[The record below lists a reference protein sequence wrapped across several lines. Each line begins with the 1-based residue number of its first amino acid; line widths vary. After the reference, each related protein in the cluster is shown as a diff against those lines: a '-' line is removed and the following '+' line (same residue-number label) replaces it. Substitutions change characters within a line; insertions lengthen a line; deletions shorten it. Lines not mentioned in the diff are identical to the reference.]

1 MWTLIAVSSQC
12 YPEATAINQESLAM
26 SNFPDC
32 SSSNGV
38 ANVIVKAMWTTTVT
52 VGDYIRLILL
62 LYFSILCNPV
72 ICEHGSQ
79 VHHGQSP
86 DQFLMGFRIIR
97 AYVNM
102 QIRSLLGYSC
112 DRFPTIRS
120 YCVHMWTKLLW
131 QMIECGLL
139 SVKGDKRNTRG
150 SDARQYLVNLG
161 LLLEKIQFQQDQ

>member
-1 MWTLIAVSSQC
+1 MWFTYIPRLTALAIPRLLPVMWTLIAVSSQC

-32 SSSNGV
+32 SSNNGV

-102 QIRSLLGYSC
+102 QVRSLLGYSC

-120 YCVHMWTKLLW
+120 YCVHMWTKLKDW
-131 QMIECGLL
+131 ESSGLGYIRL
-139 SVKGDKRNTRG
+139 YMRWGHDGTM
-150 SDARQYLVNLG
+150 
-161 LLLEKIQFQQDQ
+161 